1 MRPIAFVIVAA
12 SILACGAQ
20 ALRPHPAQAI
30 PMFAKRT
37 GASCE
42 LCHTVF
48 PGMTN
53 YGMMVMM
60 SDFSPLPYHA
70 AQDPGFFSVV
80 LAEQYDSNP
89 DGSPPPPKLFA
100 DNIGILSGGFLG
112 PNVTYYLEQHIVD
125 G

>member
-1 MRPIAFVIVAA
+1 MGDSTIAIGGSGGARRAASFLIVAGLSA
-12 SILACGAQ
+12 MLAWSAV
-20 ALRPHPAQAI
+20 ALRPNSAQAI

-60 SDFSPLPYHA
+60 SNFSMLPYHGG
-70 AQDPGFFSVV
+70 DPGFTSFVFE
-80 LAEQYDSNP
+80 EQYLSNP
-89 DGSPPPPKLFA
+89 DGSPAPPKL
-100 DNIGILSGGFLG
+100 
-112 PNVTYYLEQHIVD
+112 
-125 G
+125 